1 MGVVSYFARVPLLSL
16 MLLAYPFQEASAK
29 TVTFVTDVWPPYV
42 LDASS
47 NQGKGFFVDLVVE
60 MCESEGLKVEITYVP
75 WLRAETMV
83 KHGSAFAA
91 FPYAV
96 TQTRKQFADFSKALT
111 QSANPPRIFYY
122 LPLVPKA
129 ESISLQELMTYRVG
143 TYLGYYIKEKLDEM
157 GQEYALAQTEEQ
169 AFKLLQKGR
178 IDYLP
183 ADPESGWKWIAK
195 LFPDSV
201 DHFDVLP
208 EPFPGTSLHL
218 MVSRSYPNAKEILAL
233 CESGFRS
240 MIESGKYYEMLN
252 NEGKLKYAIP
262 STK

>member
-1 MGVVSYFARVPLLSL
+1 MGTSRYLVKWPILF
-16 MLLAYPFQEASAK
+16 MLLIFLTNQARAR

-42 LDASS
+42 LDASKGE
-47 NQGKGFFVDLVVE
+47 GKGFFVDLVIE
-60 MCESEGLKVEITYVP
+60 MCKSEETNIEVAYVP

-96 TQTRKQFADFSKALT
+96 TKARKQFADFSVALT

-122 LPLVPKA
+122 RPLVPTTD
-129 ESISLQELMTYRVG
+129 SISLEKLMAYRIG
-143 TYLGYYIKEKLDEM
+143 TYLGYYIKEKFDEQ
-157 GQEYALAQTEEQ
+157 GQEYVLAQTEEK
-169 AFKLLQKGR
+169 AFQLLQKGR

-195 LFPDSV
+195 LFPDSQ
-201 DHFDVLP
+201 HLFDILP

-218 MVSRSYPNAKEILAL
+218 MVSRSFPNGQEILHQ
-233 CESGFRS
+233 CERGFQR
-240 MIESGKYYEMLN
+240 MRESGKYFEMLKS
-252 NEGKLKYAIP
+252 EGKLKYAIP
-262 STK
+262 DDK